1 MNAIRVVGYALKDMY
16 NDKCQSTIL
25 KQNKLKTNIN
35 ISSSSPSTAALFNS
49 HFGLPCPEMET
60 INGTLL
66 FRYMMNVSFEDEF
79 QQEISFDESGDPPAW
94 YDILNYVGYDG
105 FRKVGDWKKGVAGT
119 FKEETG
125 AGIKS
130 AVAHKL
136 RMKNRELM
144 FYDKTSKMPESVCS
158 KPCGFGQRRRQTTAC
173 CWICESCAEGEIVR
187 NNLCQ
192 ECPFGEWPD
201 NQNRTIC
208 IRLRH
213 EYLEITASIAPMI
226 AIAFATLGIICASL
240 VILLFLLHNS
250 TPVVKATTR
259 ELSYIILG
267 GIVAGYLCSFA
278 LLARPSFIACFFSRT
293 LPPIAF
299 ASIYS
304 ALFTKTN
311 RIARILAGSKKR
323 ILTKKPRFLSTFSQV
338 VITWTL
344 VGIQCII
351 VAIGLVKEFPKAS
364 FDENFAP
371 RRMVL
376 TCAISTMAFM
386 APFAWNFILV
396 LFCTLYAFKTRNLPE
411 NFNEAKFIGFTMYC
425 TLVTWC
431 AFVVLYVNSLNKAL
445 TVSFTFSLLAS
456 IALSLLFFPK
466 CFIILFRPEKNVRS
480 SYTTTKLIRCHFGN
494 AQSTFTD
501 SKHGISFLSKT
512 RNSSQ
517 SLSIGAGSCPTRT
530 ASLHVVNQNNNIIN
544 SGSGGGGISNLS
556 GSYSVGNQLSDNKST
571 CPQHLLHHNPRRIN
585 MQTQTEVSSI
595 AFSNQ
600 TTGFGSRITRTFSVI
615 GGVAGSS
622 GGGEKGLNGSPVG
635 KVENKISIGSK
646 GERYERSDIRER
658 KNRRKTLDDDVLQ
671 LIESC
676 RRYQD
681 ERILINPSTIGN
693 LLLEE
698 APEDLNEP
706 EGRGEIVSE
715 MLAGT
720 IRGLAQTVSATSG
733 GIKCEEKKGIYSPT
747 QKIGLND
754 PSPESTS
761 FSSSSLPPTRSSIRS
776 VGGKGGSE
784 MHVDFVYETGR
795 DVGVKRL
802 KNRSE
807 DNKDTKNES
816 VAGDDSF
823 ENLLRSKGYNPVQFS
838 NPTQL

>member
-1 MNAIRVVGYALKDMY
+1 MY

-35 ISSSSPSTAALFNS
+35 ISFPSSNAALFNA

-105 FRKVGDWKKGVAGT
+105 FRKAGDWKKGVAGT
-119 FKEETG
+119 FKEEMG
-125 AGIKS
+125 AGFKS
-130 AVAHKL
+130 SVAHKL
-136 RMKNRELM
+136 KMKNRELM

-158 KPCGFGQRRRQTTAC
+158 KPCRLGQRRRQTTAC

-192 ECPFGEWPD
+192 KCPFGEWPD
-201 NQNRTIC
+201 SENRTIC
-208 IRLRH
+208 LRLQH

-338 VITWTL
+338 LITWTL

-386 APFAWNFILV
+386 APFAWNFIL
-396 LFCTLYAFKTRNLPE
+396 
-411 NFNEAKFIGFTMYC
+411 
-425 TLVTWC
+425 
-431 AFVVLYVNSLNKAL
+431 AL
-445 TVSFTFSLLAS
+445 TASFTFSLSAS

-466 CFIILFRPEKNVRS
+466 CFIIILRPEKNVRS

-494 AQSTFTD
+494 APSTFTD

-530 ASLHVVNQNNNIIN
+530 ASLHVVNQNNII
-544 SGSGGGGISNLS
+544 SGGGGGGGGGGAISNLS
-556 GSYSVGNQLSDNKST
+556 GSYSIGNQATKFF
-571 CPQHLLHHNPRRIN
+571 
-585 MQTQTEVSSI
+585 SSI
-595 AFSNQ
+595 KMEY
-600 TTGFGSRITRTFSVI
+600 I
-615 GGVAGSS
+615 
-622 GGGEKGLNGSPVG
+622 
-635 KVENKISIGSK
+635 
-646 GERYERSDIRER
+646 
-658 KNRRKTLDDDVLQ
+658 
-671 LIESC
+671 
-676 RRYQD
+676 
-681 ERILINPSTIGN
+681 
-693 LLLEE
+693 
-698 APEDLNEP
+698 
-706 EGRGEIVSE
+706 
-715 MLAGT
+715 
-720 IRGLAQTVSATSG
+720 
-733 GIKCEEKKGIYSPT
+733 
-747 QKIGLND
+747 
-754 PSPESTS
+754 
-761 FSSSSLPPTRSSIRS
+761 
-776 VGGKGGSE
+776 
-784 MHVDFVYETGR
+784 
-795 DVGVKRL
+795 
-802 KNRSE
+802 
-807 DNKDTKNES
+807 
-816 VAGDDSF
+816 
-823 ENLLRSKGYNPVQFS
+823 
-838 NPTQL
+838 